1 MLLNGVRW
9 DNARELV
16 MTCGGPGGANE
27 RRQHAAEDGGAEG
40 MPVSLRES
48 LGEIANPKNLDDSV
62 EEVFRLMLGVGC
74 GRVEGVLKGEAE
86 QVTAVVG
93 FGGVLSGACVFR
105 SGGAAARRVAERM
118 TGMEFPSIDNTV
130 TDAIGELCN
139 MLAGSWKGKVP
150 ELAAH
155 CGLSV
160 PAVITGRD
168 YSLHVQ
174 APEFRLQH
182 VYEFDGVG
190 FEVTILCDGV
200 L

>member
-9 DNARELV
+9 DHARTYA
-16 MTCGGPGGANE
+16 MTCGGSGSADE
-27 RRQHAAEDGGAEG
+27 RRQPAARKERVEG
-40 MPVSLRES
+40 MAVSLRES
-48 LGEIANPKNLDDSV
+48 LSEIANPKNLNDAV
-62 EEVFRLMLGVGC
+62 EEVFRLMLGAGC
-74 GRVEGVLKGEAE
+74 RQVEGTLEGEAE
-86 QVTAVVG
+86 RVTAVVG

-105 SGGAAARRVAERM
+105 SGGTAARQVAERM
-118 TGMEFPSIDNTV
+118 TGMEFSSIDDTV
-130 TDAIGELCN
+130 TDGIGELCN

-168 YSLHVQ
+168 YSLRVQ

-182 VYEFDGVG
+182 VYEFDGVR

-200 L
+200 V